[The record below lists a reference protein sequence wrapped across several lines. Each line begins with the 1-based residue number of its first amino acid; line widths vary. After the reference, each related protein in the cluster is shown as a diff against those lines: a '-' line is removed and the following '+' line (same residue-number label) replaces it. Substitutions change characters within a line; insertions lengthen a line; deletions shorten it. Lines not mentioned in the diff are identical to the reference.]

1 MIVTACPLDDN
12 ADETLCTL
20 TFAARVRSITLT
32 PANSAVKAKNMEQVK
47 ALLNP
52 VASQSSGG
60 LEKFHHGGDPCAAAD
75 S

>member
-1 MIVTACPLDDN
+1 MQDCLGGSARTLMIVTACPLDDN

-47 ALLNP
+47 AF
-52 VASQSSGG
+52 QS
-60 LEKFHHGGDPCAAAD
+60 
-75 S
+75 